1 MSNDYFWRENSNK
14 SFLVEFEFS
23 RQNKEKNYNEIIQVF
38 WRENSNSSFVWS
50 LNFRAKISPFPEFLL
65 SFITRS
71 IKTKKASACIQCMS
85 EESKDCMFV
94 CRRS

>member
-38 WRENSNSSFVWS
+38 WRENSNKFCLEFEFSRQ
-50 LNFRAKISPFPEFLL
+50 NQPF
-65 SFITRS
+65 SRIFIVFYH
-71 IKTKKASACIQCMS
+71 K
-85 EESKDCMFV
+85 V
-94 CRRS
+94 N